1 VTSEDFVIV
10 GIIGRTRGV
19 HGDVYV
25 TPATDFPERFESI
38 DEIYIKTRT
47 GWEIIKIVSASIV
60 SGRPVL
66 RFAGIDNREDAARLT
81 NRALAVPRDQAVE
94 LPHDTFYIF
103 DLIGCEVFDDRSG
116 KLLGKV
122 TDVEQYPANDIYV
135 LDTIDGKKVLFP
147 ATRDFVKNIDIK
159 NKKITVINADQFENE

>member
-1 VTSEDFVIV
+1 MTSEDFVIV

-25 TPATDFPERFESI
+25 TPATDFPERFVSI
-38 DEIYIKTRT
+38 DEIFIKTRT
-47 GWEIIKIVSASIV
+47 GWEKLKIAAGSMV

-66 RFAGIDNREDAARLT
+66 RFEGIDNPEDAARLT
-81 NRALAVPRDQAVE
+81 NRTLAVPRDQVVE
-94 LPHDTFYIF
+94 LSHDTFYIF

-116 KLLGKV
+116 VLLGKV
-122 TDVEQYPANDIYV
+122 TEVERYPANDVYV
-135 LDTIDGKKVLFP
+135 ITTIDGKKVLFP

>member
-1 VTSEDFVIV
+1 M
-10 GIIGRTRGV
+10 

-66 RFAGIDNREDAARLT
+66 RFAGIDNPEDAARLT

-103 DLIGCEVFDDRSG
+103 DLIGCDVFDDCSG
-116 KLLGKV
+116 NLLGKV
-122 TDVEQYPANDIYV
+122 IEVEQYPANDVYV
-135 LDTIDGKKVLFP
+135 LETVEGKKVLFP

-159 NKKITVINADQFENE
+159 NKKITVINTDQLDNQ